1 MHSNRGLTKSYE
13 SGKLPKYILYIKFNE
28 LLSEGVKSKYR
39 SAIRKHNKV
48 TSDYFLNPEQT
59 FHNAGFDLFQ
69 PEWWNIN
76 SGSYSV
82 KLNLKISA
90 AMFQEVDEYE
100 IDSGEIPP
108 IKNVRKIYLPVNYIM
123 CPRSSMGSKTPL
135 RQSNS
140 IGVIDSGYRG
150 DLIGVVDNFSQET
163 YEVQEEDRLFQILS
177 PNLSFPYMVEIVND
191 FEQIT
196 HRGSLGFGSSGR

>member
-1 MHSNRGLTKSYE
+1 MNANRDLRKSYDF
-13 SGKLPKYILYIKFNE
+13 GKLPIYILYIKFHE
-28 LLSEGVKSKYR
+28 SLSENVKSKYR

-48 TSDYFLNPEQT
+48 TSDYFLNPEIT

-69 PEWWNIN
+69 PEWWNISN
-76 SGSYSV
+76 GSYSV

-90 AMFQEVDEYE
+90 AMFQEVHEYE

-108 IKNVRKIYLPVNYIM
+108 IKNMRKIYLPVNYIM

-163 YEVQEEDRLFQILS
+163 YQINEGDRLFQILS
-177 PNLSFPYMVEIVND
+177 PNLSVPYKVEIVND

-196 HRGSLGFGSSGR
+196 DRGSQGFGSSGR